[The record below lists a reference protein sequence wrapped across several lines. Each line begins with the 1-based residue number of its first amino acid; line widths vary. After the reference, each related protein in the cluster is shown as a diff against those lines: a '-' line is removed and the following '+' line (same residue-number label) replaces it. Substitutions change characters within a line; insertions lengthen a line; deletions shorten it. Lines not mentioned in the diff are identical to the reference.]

1 MPDVD
6 PSETV
11 TTASDGVTVEKSFE
25 PDDFPVPAIA
35 FDLRSERET
44 PASVQIVDTVPDDV
58 APENIGFHPKY
69 GAEFWDA
76 DGDEIIFR
84 RELAPEESYTTVY
97 GLRGGDASVATKF
110 LSEPRLELDPIAVE
124 SFEDSSAPP
133 IHDMESTDEPEL
145 RDESGDASY
154 LVSDPDHFDAD
165 PGYADSPDPESA
177 DRDEAG
183 SGHRGFADPTAD
195 AEDGLLGTL
204 AEELE
209 AAEPDD
215 PDLAALRA
223 ALGVES
229 PTSVETRIEHL
240 QSTVADL
247 EAYTDALET
256 FLDENGDAQEVLADL
271 RERHDETID
280 RLDDVESTAE
290 DAAEE
295 IEATEDRLGATIDAV
310 RADIEAIEADVA
322 TLSSELEAVL
332 EMRSRLANAF
342 DGGVS
347 DSPAPGEDETAD
359 GADAG
364 SADTRTGAHVAD
376 TDTITRTGTDAH
388 TTVHDDGREEPPDR
402 E

>member
-1 MPDVD
+1 MPDAD

-11 TTASDGVTVEKSFE
+11 TTVSDGVTVEKSFE

-44 PASVQIVDTVPDDV
+44 PASVQIIDTVPDDV

-76 DGDEIIFR
+76 DGDKIIFE

-97 GLRGGDASVATKF
+97 GLRGGDAAVATKF
-110 LSEPRLELDPIAVE
+110 LSEPRLELDPVAVE
-124 SFEDSSAPP
+124 SSEAPSAPP
-133 IHDMESTDEPEL
+133 IRDTEPTDKPEL
-145 RDESGDASY
+145 RDESGDASDP
-154 LVSDPDHFDAD
+154 VPDPDDFDAD
-165 PGYADSPDPESA
+165 PEPAA
-177 DRDEAG
+177 HNEAG
-183 SGHRGFADPTAD
+183 SDHHGFADPTAG

-215 PDLAALRA
+215 PDLAALRT

-229 PTSVETRIEHL
+229 PASVELRIEHL

-247 EAYTDALET
+247 EAYTDALEA

-271 RERHDETID
+271 RESHDETID
-280 RLDDVESTAE
+280 RLDDVEATAE

-310 RADIEAIEADVA
+310 RADIEAIEAEVA
-322 TLSSELEAVL
+322 TLSSELETVL

-342 DGGVS
+342 DGGTS
-347 DSPAPGEDETAD
+347 DSPAPGDDGTAD

-364 SADTRTGAHVAD
+364 SADTDTGTGAD
-376 TDTITRTGTDAH
+376 TDAH
-388 TTVHDDGREEPPDR
+388 TTVHEDGREGSSDR